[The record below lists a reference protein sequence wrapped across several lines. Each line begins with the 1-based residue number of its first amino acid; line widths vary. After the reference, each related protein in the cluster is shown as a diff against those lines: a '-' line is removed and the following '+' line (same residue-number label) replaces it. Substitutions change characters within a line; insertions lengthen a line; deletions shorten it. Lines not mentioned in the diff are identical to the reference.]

1 MKLSEFAKNILLGD
15 KIEDKL
21 LAVEITEFDSVDF
34 SVPNEPSRSGKLE
47 FSEKQMR
54 FPKGHFH
61 LKEKRAMA
69 LNSFANHELLAIE
82 MMACALLVYPHHTDE
97 LVRFKRGIIN
107 SLKDEQKHFS
117 LYANRMNDMGYEF
130 GDFELNHF
138 FWRQMEKMKTPSEY
152 LSVMALTFEAA
163 NLDFAHFYD
172 RVFREEGDLKT
183 ANILKVVYED
193 EISHVNLG
201 VHYLNL
207 WKKDKSLWDYYQSCL
222 PFPLNPARSKGKVFV
237 KEARQKAK
245 MESDFIQNL
254 ENYQSDF
261 QIVQRREWK

>member
-1 MKLSEFAKNILLGD
+1 M
-15 KIEDKL
+15 
-21 LAVEITEFDSVDF
+21 
-34 SVPNEPSRSGKLE
+34 
-47 FSEKQMR
+47 
-54 FPKGHFH
+54 
-61 LKEKRAMA
+61 
-69 LNSFANHELLAIE
+69 
-82 MMACALLVYPHHTDE
+82 
-97 LVRFKRGIIN
+97 
-107 SLKDEQKHFS
+107 
-117 LYANRMNDMGYEF
+117 
-130 GDFELNHF
+130 
-138 FWRQMEKMKTPSEY
+138 
-152 LSVMALTFEAA
+152 
-163 NLDFAHFYD
+163 
-172 RVFREEGDLKT
+172 
-183 ANILKVVYED
+183 VYED